1 MTGSGIARVVCR
13 AVSGS
18 SPVSRAGMSPSGALA
33 CCFALRVAAP
43 RGLAAALA
51 AAAPSEDIP
60 TLLPAR
66 SCNCSDAKR
75 RDVGSAVFPSRGS
88 APSEARHPA
97 QTRRASDDAHGTR
110 GRTTSPRAT
119 LPQPPLWRT
128 GERQQNGARCLGLS
142 QGGEGCPLR
151 ERPQPAPLQGGA
163 VQRAER
169 RRCRRELPK
178 GTSLADHAR
187 CAKRQRAPQCQ
198 GPCGPGS

>member
-1 MTGSGIARVVCR
+1 MTGSVIARLVCR

-33 CCFALRVAAP
+33 CCFALRLAAP

-51 AAAPSEDIP
+51 AAAPSGDIP

-75 RDVGSAVFPSRGS
+75 RDVGSAVFPPRGS

-97 QTRRASDDAHGTR
+97 QTRRASDDTHRDQGTGTR

-119 LPQPPLWRT
+119 RPQPPLGRT

-151 ERPQPAPLQGGA
+151 ERPQPAPL
-163 VQRAER
+163 
-169 RRCRRELPK
+169 
-178 GTSLADHAR
+178 
-187 CAKRQRAPQCQ
+187 
-198 GPCGPGS
+198 